1 MSNLYVALLIA
12 VISISFQKNLLSQE
26 YNPGYIVTLKSDTI
40 NSKEQFILVFL
51 LGFLFPINL
60 VGPPIGLLFTW
71 KKYCLKDG
79 VMFRSFPVCPT
90 DIGKMIT

>member
-40 NSKEQFILVFL
+40 NSK
-51 LGFLFPINL
+51 
-60 VGPPIGLLFTW
+60 
-71 KKYCLKDG
+71 
-79 VMFRSFPVCPT
+79 
-90 DIGKMIT
+90 